1 MRKPREKKDKG
12 VLVLLKE
19 TERDDFRDAC
29 DYYQLKYSAFFR
41 HSALELIS
49 KFKRESN
56 VQEST
61 ITIDKRKGEGNV

>member
-29 DYYQLKYSAFFR
+29 KYYDVKYSAFFR
-41 HSALELIS
+41 QSALDLIS
-49 KFKRESN
+49 RFKKETD

-61 ITIDKRKGEGNV
+61 ITIDQREGEGNA

>member
-19 TERDDFRDAC
+19 TERDDFRAAC
-29 DYYQLKYSAFFR
+29 EYYNVKYSAFFR
-41 HSALELIS
+41 HSALELIK
-49 KFKRESN
+49 KFKSESD

-61 ITIDKRKGEGNV
+61 IKTDQGKGNGNA